1 MQKVHSYFL
10 FKNFFE
16 LLIKLLFQ
24 ILPHGTFHYRLYII
38 FSLRG
43 RFPFILTD
51 FLSVL
56 LFQVLFL
63 GFCYLVDTK

>member
-1 MQKVHSYFL
+1 MQKVRSYYL
-10 FKNFFE
+10 FKILLE